1 MRPTN
6 PDAPTS
12 RDVGWGINNQ
22 EQAEEEER
30 TQCENTQA
38 RAQAKLMV
46 IALSHAL

>member
-6 PDAPTS
+6 PNATTP

-30 TQCENTQA
+30 TQRENIQA
-38 RAQAKLMV
+38 RAQGKLMV
-46 IALSHAL
+46 IPVSHDL